1 MRVAPPD
8 GARILAR
15 SDHPVS
21 RRDIDINA
29 VKVLHRLHRG
39 GFKSYLVGGA
49 VRDLLLGRRPKD
61 FDVGTDARPQQIR
74 RLFRNS
80 RIIGRRFR
88 LVHVY
93 FREGI
98 VEVSTFRG
106 TPDPDGQA
114 AAPGEILITDD
125 NVFGSPAEDAS
136 RRDFTVNALI
146 YDISDFSVID
156 YVGGIEDLERKLI
169 RMIGDPD
176 VRFQEDP
183 VRMLRACEMAGRLGF
198 EIDADTRDAIVR
210 QRREIAKASAPRMA
224 EEIGQILKTGQA
236 ATILTLAS
244 EYGLLEEVFPEAEA
258 LLSLAAR
265 DQTGFERIPAA
276 IDELIGEGREL
287 SDVTVLAA
295 IVLPSLLLE
304 RREIETRNNRPLRR
318 GALRQMTLDYIAP
331 LVTRLSLSRQRSET
345 ITDAISIFYRF
356 GESWRSGADQVRF
369 SARVGFDDAVDLLDL
384 MVRSTGDGQRE
395 LEQWRAVQKKRP
407 GPPRDSGV
415 KRRRRRR
422 RRRR

>member
-1 MRVAPPD
+1 MSVALPD

-21 RRDIDINA
+21 RRNIDINA
-29 VKVLHRLHRG
+29 VKVLNRLHRA

-88 LVHVY
+88 LAHVY

-98 VEVSTFRG
+98 IEVSTFRG
-106 TPDPDGQA
+106 TPDPEGQA

-156 YVGGIEDLERKLI
+156 FVGGIEDLERGLI
-169 RMIGDPD
+169 RTIGDPD

-224 EEIGQILKTGQA
+224 EEIGQIL
-236 ATILTLAS
+236 
-244 EYGLLEEVFPEAEA
+244 E
-258 LLSLAAR
+258 
-265 DQTGFERIPAA
+265 
-276 IDELIGEGREL
+276 
-287 SDVTVLAA
+287 
-295 IVLPSLLLE
+295 
-304 RREIETRNNRPLRR
+304 N
-318 GALRQMTLDYIAP
+318 
-331 LVTRLSLSRQRSET
+331 
-345 ITDAISIFYRF
+345 
-356 GESWRSGADQVRF
+356 RSGCDDSDARLRVRA
-369 SARVGFDDAVDLLDL
+369 S
-384 MVRSTGDGQRE
+384 
-395 LEQWRAVQKKRP
+395 
-407 GPPRDSGV
+407 
-415 KRRRRRR
+415 
-422 RRRR
+422 